1 MPKATFQK
9 RGLLQ
14 GLHRKIQ
21 EQEPRLGK
29 KSYPVRAIKY
39 LTYICIIICINGL
52 INFLSVI
59 HWVSSSRATSASMR
73 SNEKFIETEFKKSTS
88 SHRRSALDLGKT
100 RIVQIPK
107 VFFEPYSSQWNS
119 KPL

>member
-14 GLHRKIQ
+14 GLHPKIQ

-39 LTYICIIICINGL
+39 LIHGL
-52 INFLSVI
+52 IDFLSVI